1 MPRLEMDDPMQ
12 IDEEL
17 ERSSIRNLLPDAINL
32 LNEDRAED
40 AIQSGRH
47 LSSGLR
53 DLDSALGG
61 LRRGC
66 LYVVGGRPKMGTTS
80 FTTRFVLSASQA
92 GLQCSV
98 FAFGASAIMESVRLV
113 RTLAEVDLQWI
124 DSTPLPRAVE
134 DSIHIAANK
143 LAEAPINIF
152 DSAFSRTD
160 IYNRLRATLTKH
172 RKLGLLVIQDFYES
186 NLPFDLKANDNSDSV
201 TGAWLKSIAREFDIP
216 VVIETRVKESAEKRP
231 YRRPYLVDLMNPR
244 SIVGDADV
252 VIALYRDEYY
262 VPNSPDAGI
271 LEIRVLR
278 NRYGFDQ
285 TILTSM
291 RSGGYLSDLE
301 SVPDVPVPPR
311 EAGRA
316 GSHAP
321 KHPTTHDRTNT

>member
-1 MPRLEMDDPMQ
+1 MSRLELGHPMQ

-17 ERSSIRNLLPDAINL
+17 ERSSIRNLLPDAIDL
-32 LNEDRAED
+32 INERRAED

-53 DLDSALGG
+53 DLDYALGG

-66 LYVVGGRPKMGTTS
+66 LYVVGGRPKMGATS
-80 FTTRFVLSASQA
+80 LTTRFVLSASQA
-92 GLQCSV
+92 GLHCSV
-98 FAFGASAIMESVRLV
+98 FACGASAIMESIRLV
-113 RTLAEVDLQWI
+113 RTLAEVDPHWF
-124 DSTPLPRAVE
+124 DRTPLPRPVE
-134 DSIHIAANK
+134 DAIRSAANK

-160 IYNRLRATLTKH
+160 IYERLRATLTKH
-172 RKLGLLVIQDFYES
+172 RKLDLLVIQDFYES
-186 NLPFDLKANDNSDSV
+186 NFPFALKPHDESDTV
-201 TGAWLKSIAREFDIP
+201 TGAWLKSIARELDIP

-231 YRRPYLVDLMNPR
+231 YRRPYLADLMNPR
-244 SIVGDADV
+244 GIVGDADV
-252 VIALYRDEYY
+252 VVALYRDEYY

-278 NRYGFDQ
+278 NRYGSDQ
-285 TILTSM
+285 TILVST

-301 SVPDVPVPPR
+301 SVPDAPVPPR
-311 EAGRA
+311 EAVRA

-321 KHPTTHDRTNT
+321 PHDRTNT